1 MTLWQDPPPQTRRQ
15 ARESE
20 RAAAL
25 QAENAGRSRRAGTAA
40 PTTAGEIP
48 DVNMPYGSRGSER
61 GSIAASADEQ
71 TDARRQ
77 PPAARPVPPRYDGV
91 KFDTLVKPARTT
103 PELYQPAP
111 TDDRPEPVTQPVSV
125 VTPPPATHV
134 PRPAAQQP
142 TDEQAS
148 ADTDRTLT
156 RRELRAMLQAQQA
169 EQSTPAQTTSA
180 EEEAEPAAAES
191 TTALQPEANV
201 PAAWEATPAPVSA
214 QSFADILSPP
224 DAEAES
230 PASAP
235 RPYQP
240 PTGHWSIAAA
250 EPDDAD
256 PGNAQQPAE
265 SPDPAYARSRVSTGT
280 VTSSNALILPS
291 VPSIAD
297 ATGPL
302 TSTGE
307 ILVTGSIDLPRSL
320 GATGTHSDR
329 FDSSDIDRLF
339 EQSEGEQNTADV
351 APIRA
356 SRAVSTHTSTRD
368 TITPRKHPSNKLPTV
383 LAITAAV
390 LAVGVIGLLVAAYVF
405 KVF

>member
-1 MTLWQDPPPQTRRQ
+1 MPFG
-15 ARESE
+15 ARESGDA
-20 RAAAL
+20 RAVSSSDK
-25 QAENAGRSRRAGTAA
+25 QADAGRQS
-40 PTTAGEIP
+40 PT
-48 DVNMPYGSRGSER
+48 
-61 GSIAASADEQ
+61 
-71 TDARRQ
+71 
-77 PPAARPVPPRYDGV
+77 ARPVPPRYDGV

-103 PELYQPAP
+103 PGLYQPAP
-111 TDDRPEPVTQPVSV
+111 ADDRPEPVTQPVSV
-125 VTPPPATHV
+125 VTP
-134 PRPAAQQP
+134 RPAA
-142 TDEQAS
+142 DESKPMQESPAN
-148 ADTDRTLT
+148 AERTLT

-169 EQSTPAQTTSA
+169 EQHAPEEVAPA
-180 EEEAEPAAAES
+180 EEEAAAAEPK
-191 TTALQPEANV
+191 AAAPAQVDV
-201 PAAWEATPAPVSA
+201 PTAWEATPAPVSA

-230 PASAP
+230 SAPASK
-235 RPYQP
+235 PYQP

-250 EPDDAD
+250 EPDLAE
-256 PGNAQQPAE
+256 QPKE
-265 SPDPAYARSRVSTGT
+265 TGDPAYARSRVTTGT

-339 EQSEGEQNTADV
+339 EQAEGEQNTADV

-390 LAVGVIGLLVAAYVF
+390 LALGVVGLLVAAYVF

>member
-40 PTTAGEIP
+40 PTAAGEIP
-48 DVNMPYGSRGSER
+48 DVNMPYGSRGSDGGNGSLGAAAGGQSDSR
-61 GSIAASADEQ
+61 GQSQAV
-71 TDARRQ
+71 
-77 PPAARPVPPRYDGV
+77 RPVPPRYDGV
-91 KFDTLVKPARTT
+91 KFDTLVKPTRTT

-125 VTPPPATHV
+125 VTPPPA
-134 PRPAAQQP
+134 AEAQQP
-142 TDEQAS
+142 AVQQQAPAAEQPQ
-148 ADTDRTLT
+148 ADTERTLT

-169 EQSTPAQTTSA
+169 EQSAPEQVAPA
-180 EEEAEPAAAES
+180 EEEAPAAEAK
-191 TTALQPEANV
+191 TAAPSEADV
-201 PAAWEATPAPVSA
+201 PTAWEATPAPVSA

-230 PASAP
+230 PAPAP

-250 EPDDAD
+250 EPDDAEHPKETRD
-256 PGNAQQPAE
+256 PE
-265 SPDPAYARSRVSTGT
+265 YARSRVSTGT
-280 VTSSNALILPS
+280 VTSSNALILPT

-368 TITPRKHPSNKLPTV
+368 TITPRKHPGNKLPTV

-390 LAVGVIGLLVAAYVF
+390 LALGVVGLLVAAYVF

>member
-40 PTTAGEIP
+40 PTVAGDIP
-48 DVNMPYGSRGSER
+48 AVNTPFGANGRGDSTRESGR
-61 GSIAASADEQ
+61 QS
-71 TDARRQ
+71 DALGQ
-77 PPAARPVPPRYDGV
+77 APAARPVPPRYDGV
-91 KFDTLVKPARTT
+91 KFDTLVKPSRA
-103 PELYQPAP
+103 PSELFQPAS
-111 TDDRPEPVTQPVSV
+111 TNDRPEPVTQPVDL
-125 VTPPPATHV
+125 VTPPPSV
-134 PRPAAQQP
+134 PQTVSVAQETVQP
-142 TDEQAS
+142 PEPVADEEPE
-148 ADTDRTLT
+148 RTLT
-156 RRELRAMLQAQQA
+156 RRELRAMLQAQQGN
-169 EQSTPAQTTSA
+169 EQGADEPSA
-180 EEEAEPAAAES
+180 PVSASADEFDP
-191 TTALQPEANV
+191 
-201 PAAWEATPAPVSA
+201 TPAPVSA
-214 QSFADILSPP
+214 QSFADILAP
-224 DAEAES
+224 
-230 PASAP
+230 PASATEPAESSPIDEP

-240 PTGHWSIAAA
+240 PTGHWSIAAQQT
-250 EPDDAD
+250 DDAPD
-256 PGNAQQPAE
+256 ADLVDIADRGSDGTGQQQSPG
-265 SPDPAYARSRVSTGT
+265 YARSRVTSGS
-280 VTSSNALILPS
+280 VTSSNALILPT

-339 EQSEGEQNTADV
+339 EQSEGEQNNTADV

-368 TITPRKHPSNKLPTV
+368 TITPRKHPGNKLPTV

-390 LAVGVIGLLVAAYVF
+390 LALGVVGLLVAGYVF

>member
-1 MTLWQDPPPQTRRQ
+1 VQQ
-15 ARESE
+15 
-20 RAAAL
+20 
-25 QAENAGRSRRAGTAA
+25 
-40 PTTAGEIP
+40 
-48 DVNMPYGSRGSER
+48 
-61 GSIAASADEQ
+61 
-71 TDARRQ
+71 
-77 PPAARPVPPRYDGV
+77 PAA
-91 KFDTLVKPARTT
+91 
-103 PELYQPAP
+103 Q
-111 TDDRPEPVTQPVSV
+111 
-125 VTPPPATHV
+125 
-134 PRPAAQQP
+134 RPAAEQP
-142 TDEQAS
+142 AAEQSPAEQS
-148 ADTDRTLT
+148 PADTERTLT

-169 EQSTPAQTTSA
+169 EQSAPAQTAPA
-180 EEEAEPAAAES
+180 EEEAAAVEPK
-191 TTALQPEANV
+191 TTLQSQADV
-201 PAAWEATPAPVSA
+201 PAAWEATPAPASA

-230 PASAP
+230 PVPPP

-240 PTGHWSIAAA
+240 PTGHWSIAAS
-250 EPDDAD
+250 EPDDAE
-256 PGNAQQPAE
+256 PNSAEQPAE
-265 SPDPAYARSRVSTGT
+265 SRDPAYARSRVSTGT

-390 LAVGVIGLLVAAYVF
+390 LALGVVGLLVAAYVF